1 MPAEVRA
8 RHIAELQDDLEDDDC
23 MLPFRWRKV
32 NDLTRSAK
40 TAKANEPLR
49 SGIDRW
55 TSKDTE
61 NGVWVEPGAETM
73 VYEWDSPRRISAVRL
88 VFDSVMK
95 GTTKR
100 MMKLEAEHDRVKMPA
115 PLAKAFRIEA
125 RIGGE
130 WKTVYADG
138 LNILRLRKV
147 SFDPVVADALR
158 IVVAEA
164 WGGGKA
170 HVFAFDAL

>member
-40 TAKANEPLR
+40 TAPANEPLR

-73 VYEWDSPRRISAVRL
+73 AYEWDSPRRISGARL

-115 PLAKAFRIEA
+115 PLARAFRVEA
-125 RIGGE
+125 RLGGE
-130 WKTVYADG
+130 WKIVYADD
-138 LNILRLRKV
+138 LNILRFRKV
-147 SFDPVVADALR
+147 SFDPVDADALR
-158 IVVAEA
+158 LVVSAA

-170 HVFAFDAL
+170 HVFAFDAR